1 MAGLLALLFEPQ
13 CRGVVPHMTDNP
25 NTRSPIEAGNTDAP
39 GTQPEV
45 RAAGGVI
52 WRMAAGAVEVA
63 LVHRPKYRDWTFP
76 KGKLEPGETDEQAA
90 HREVLEET
98 GFECVLGREL
108 PPVLYRDAK
117 DRVKQVR
124 YWEMTI
130 ASGSFV
136 PNDEVDELLWL
147 AIPEAGS
154 RLTYGHDADLLQ
166 SFARLA
172 SPES

>member
-1 MAGLLALLFEPQ
+1 MARLVALLFEPQ
-13 CRGVVPHMTDNP
+13 CGRVVPHMTGTP
-25 NTRSPIEAGNTDAP
+25 PTRRPMEVEIANDP
-39 GTQPEV
+39 GSQPEV

-52 WRMAAGAVEVA
+52 WRMTAGAVEVA

-90 HREVLEET
+90 HREVFEET

-108 PPVLYRDAK
+108 PSVHYRDAK

-130 ASGSFV
+130 ASGSFIA
-136 PNDEVDELLWL
+136 NDEVDELVWL
-147 AIPEAGS
+147 SITEARS
-154 RLTYGHDADLLQ
+154 LLTYGHDCELLQ

-172 SPES
+172 APRP